1 MNIKIF
7 FARYGLSGVPIA
19 QMRLAES
26 LAKKGHNVE
35 VIVGHCNKNF
45 YIPET
50 KLYKIK
56 VLNKKRVL
64 RMLPFILKEFFFKK
78 IDLVFSAG
86 DHLNAIVLIAA
97 IVSMTKTRICCSS
110 RVTPYD
116 TYSNY
121 IFSKGWF
128 LKQIMKIVSRR
139 ANLLTCVSKDM
150 VLQYKK
156 IFKKT
161 SHKCIYNIID
171 LSNLKNKMLEPI
183 EINKFKKT
191 DEKLIIAAGMLEK
204 WKGFDDL
211 IKAFKMLTKK
221 NKVKLLILGDGSQ
234 KNYLL
239 NLVKELNIEN
249 LVTFLGNMNNPYK
262 FFFNSDVFA
271 LTSHVEGMPN
281 ALIEAMVC
289 GCTPVATDCET
300 GPSEIITNDNFG
312 YLVEVKNIQSIFKG
326 LENAI
331 FNPIS
336 KQNLI
341 LATKQFSEE
350 QVLHNY
356 SVNLNLKEL

>member
-26 LAKKGHNVE
+26 LSKKGHNVE
-35 VIVGHCNKNF
+35 VIIGHCNENF
-45 YIPET
+45 HIPNT
-50 KLYKIK
+50 TLYKIK
-56 VLNKKRVL
+56 VLKKKRVIKI
-64 RMLPFILKEFFFKK
+64 LPFLIKEFFYKK
-78 IDLVFSAG
+78 IDLIFSAG

-97 IVSMTKTRICCSS
+97 IISMTKSRICCSS

-116 TYSNY
+116 TYSDY
-121 IFSKGWF
+121 IFSKGWV
-128 LKQIMKIVSRR
+128 LKHIMKIVSRR

-150 VLQYKK
+150 VLQYEK

-171 LSNLKNKMLEPI
+171 INNLKNKMLEPI
-183 EINKFKKT
+183 EINNFKKS
-191 DEKLIIAAGMLEK
+191 DEKLIIAAGMLER

-211 IKAFKMLTKK
+211 IKAFKILTQK
-221 NKVKLLILGDGSQ
+221 NKVKLLIIGDGSQ
-234 KNYLL
+234 KEYLL
-239 NLVKELNIEN
+239 NLSKDLNIEN
-249 LVTFLGNMNNPYK
+249 LVIFLGNINNPYK

-281 ALIEAMVC
+281 VLIEAMVC
-289 GCTPVATDCET
+289 GCTPVATNCET

-312 YLVEVKNIQSIFKG
+312 YLVEVKNIQSIYKG

-331 FNPIS
+331 LNPIS
-336 KQNLI
+336 KQNLA

-350 QVLHNY
+350 QVLNNY